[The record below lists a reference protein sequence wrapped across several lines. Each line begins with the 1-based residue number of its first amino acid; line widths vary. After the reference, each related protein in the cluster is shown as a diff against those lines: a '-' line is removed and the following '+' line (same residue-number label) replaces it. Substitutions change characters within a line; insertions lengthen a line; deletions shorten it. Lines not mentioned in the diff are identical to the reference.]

1 MRLAVFNGSP
11 RGKESTTTILL
22 DHFLEGYMAT
32 EGNTYELA
40 YLNRVKDGETFLHSF
55 QDAEHVLLAFPLYH
69 DSMPAIVK
77 TFIESLEPLRG
88 CADNPSIGF
97 LVQSGFPEALQS
109 RAVEQYLKK
118 LARRLGCIYLGT
130 IVKGNANRIIEQ
142 PNLATKKVFK
152 SFFDLGRV
160 YGETGEYDEQIVRK
174 LAQPERLSA
183 FWQGFFRLLN
193 WTRVANRGWDK
204 QLKKNNAFARRFAK
218 PYISK

>member
-22 DHFLEGYMAT
+22 EHFLEGFMAT

-40 YLNRVKDGETFLHSF
+40 YLNRVRDGETFLHTF
-55 QDAEHVLLAFPLYH
+55 QDSEHVLLAFPLYH

-77 TFIESLEPLRG
+77 SFIESLEPLRG
-88 CADNPSIGF
+88 RAGNPSIGF

-109 RAVEQYLKK
+109 RGVEQYLKK
-118 LARRLGCIYLGT
+118 LAHRLGCIYLGT

-142 PNLATKKVFK
+142 PGMATKKVFK
-152 SFFDLGRV
+152 SFFELGRV

-183 FWQGFFRLLN
+183 FWQGFVRLLS
-193 WTRVANRGWDK
+193 WTRVANRGWDR

-218 PYISK
+218 PYLSE